1 MKALVKFAKG
11 PGNVEIRDVAEPQP
25 ADNQVKIA
33 VSYCGICGT
42 DLHVFNDTFRNFPP
56 VILGHEFCGRV
67 VERGRGASSV
77 NEGER
82 FTVLGA
88 STVTCGKCVYC
99 RQGEFM
105 FCPERRGMGH
115 GVNGAFAP
123 YVVARPDQ
131 LFKLPDELPDA
142 EGALCEPFAAAVHAV
157 CELTQLRL
165 GDVAVVSGSGPIGLL
180 CLKILAAQGVK
191 TIVLGTSQDKSR
203 LAKAKELGAA
213 LAVDVEL
220 QDPIEIVKSETDGFG
235 ADVVFECAG
244 AAASARTCFEVVRP
258 LGSYTQVGHFG
269 RNVELNFDKVA
280 FKQLRV
286 NGSVGYT
293 AATWTRMLKM
303 LSAGDIKLGD
313 MISHQ
318 LPMSEWTQG
327 FKACEDKSALKVL
340 LDPRGN

>member
-1 MKALVKFAKG
+1 
-11 PGNVEIRDVAEPQP
+11 
-25 ADNQVKIA
+25 
-33 VSYCGICGT
+33 
-42 DLHVFNDTFRNFPP
+42 
-56 VILGHEFCGRV
+56 
-67 VERGRGASSV
+67 
-77 NEGER
+77 
-82 FTVLGA
+82 
-88 STVTCGKCVYC
+88 
-99 RQGEFM
+99 
-105 FCPERRGMGH
+105 MGH

-123 YVVARPDQ
+123 FVVARPDQ
-131 LFKLPDELPDA
+131 LFKLPDELPDT

-165 GDVAVVSGSGPIGLL
+165 GDVAVISGSGPIGLL

-191 TIVLGTSQDKSR
+191 TIVFGTSQDKSR

-293 AATWTRMLKM
+293 TATWTRMLKM
-303 LSAGDIKLGD
+303 LSAGDVKLGD

-318 LPMSEWTQG
+318 LPMTEWTKG

-340 LDPRGN
+340 LDPREN

>member
-1 MKALVKFAKG
+1 MKALLKFAKG
-11 PGNVEIRDVAEPQP
+11 PGNVEIREVPEPDPAE
-25 ADNQVKIA
+25 NQVKLA

-42 DLHVFNDTFRNFPP
+42 DLHVRNDTFRNFPP

-67 VERGRGASSV
+67 VERGRGVSSV
-77 NEGER
+77 HEGDR

-88 STVTCGKCVYC
+88 STVTCGHCVYC

-123 YVVARPDQ
+123 FVVARPDQ
-131 LFKLPDELPDA
+131 LFKLPNNLPDD

-157 CELTQLRL
+157 CDLTQVRL

-180 CLKILAAQGVK
+180 CLKLLVAQGIK
-191 TIVLGTSQDKSR
+191 TLVFGTAQDKGR
-203 LAKAKELGAA
+203 LQTAKQMGAA
-213 LAVDVEL
+213 LAVDVTL
-220 QDPIEIVKSETDGFG
+220 HDPIEVVRSETDGFG

-258 LGSYTQVGHFG
+258 LGSFTQVGHFG
-269 RNVELNFDKVA
+269 GNVELNFDKVA

-286 NGSVGYT
+286 NGSVGYN

-303 LSAGDIKLGD
+303 LSAGTVKLGD
-313 MISHQ
+313 MISHR
-318 LPMSEWTQG
+318 LPMEKWPAA

-340 LDPRGN
+340 LDPRGK